1 MRKFVLL
8 TVLLA
13 FLLTT
18 AGFSY
23 SVVLMI
29 TGEVGGNP
37 IYEMMVAG
45 AEEAAEEAGF
55 SLRVVEGG
63 YNPANWEPTLIS
75 LASTGLYD
83 LVVTFSEGMPESVV
97 RAARMFPNQKFV
109 LMEAVIK
116 DPPPNVY
123 SFGFRDE
130 EMTYLAGY
138 FAGLVTTSDLP
149 RANPQKRIGLLAG
162 DIYPAMTDIM
172 RPAYIN
178 GARAVDPEIE
188 LVFSAVGS
196 WADPAKGGELAQAQF
211 EQGVDIILAVAG
223 GSGVGAIEKAVAM
236 DKYVI
241 GVNSNMIHFA
251 PGTILACTL
260 KHADIAMKT
269 VLLRGTAGELE
280 FGSYDRWGIKEGV
293 LGFTLDDPNFL
304 ANVTYEIV
312 EELKEV
318 IAAFERGEIDPLQ

>member
-1 MRKFVLL
+1 MKRFVLL

-45 AEEAAEEAGF
+45 AEKAAEEAGF

-83 LVVTFSEGMPESVV
+83 LVVTFSEGMPASVV
-97 RAARMFPNQKFV
+97 RAANMFPNQKFV

-116 DPPPNVY
+116 DAPPNVY

-149 RANPQKRIGLLAG
+149 RANPQKKIGLLAG

-178 GARAVDPEIE
+178 GARAVDPDIE

-211 EQGVDIILAVAG
+211 EQGVDIVLAVAG

-236 DKYVI
+236 GKYVI
-241 GVNSNMIHFA
+241 GVNSNIIHFA

-269 VLLRGTAGELE
+269 VLLWGIAGELE

-304 ANVTYEIV
+304 GNVTDEMV

-318 IAAFERGEIDPLQ
+318 IAAFERDEIDPLQ

>member
-1 MRKFVLL
+1 VKRSLLL

-13 FLLTT
+13 VVFASVGL
-18 AGFSY
+18 SY

-29 TGEVGGNP
+29 TGEVAGNP

-63 YNPANWEPTLIS
+63 YNPADWEPTVIS
-75 LASTGLYD
+75 LASIGQYD
-83 LVVTFSEGMPESVV
+83 LIVTFSEGMPESVK
-97 RAARMFPNQKFV
+97 RAANIFPNQKFV
-109 LMEAVIK
+109 LMEAVIE

-123 SFGFRDE
+123 SFAFRDE
-130 EMTYLAGY
+130 EMTYLAGF

-149 RANPQKRIGLLAG
+149 CANPQKKIGLLAG
-162 DIYPAMTDIM
+162 DIYPAMTDRM

-211 EQGVDIILAVAG
+211 EHGVDILLTIAG

-236 DKYVI
+236 NKYII
-241 GVNSNMIHFA
+241 GVNANIIHFA

-260 KHADIAMKT
+260 KHADIAMKS
-269 VLLRGTAGELE
+269 VLLSAEAGELE
-280 FGSYDRWGIKEGV
+280 FGSYDKWGIKEGV

-304 ANVTYEIV
+304 ANVTEEMV
-312 EELKEV
+312 ERLKEV
-318 IAAFERGEIDPLQ
+318 ISAFERDEIDPLE